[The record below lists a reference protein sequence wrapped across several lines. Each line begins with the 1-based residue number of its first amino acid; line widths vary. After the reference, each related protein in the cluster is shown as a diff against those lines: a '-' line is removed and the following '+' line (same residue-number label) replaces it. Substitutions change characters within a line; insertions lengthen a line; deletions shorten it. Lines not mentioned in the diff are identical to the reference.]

1 MEPTPNATDLLSN
14 LEPWQL
20 FALVGAF
27 TGAGALLKVLLESV
41 RSGFWKQALRVLSS
55 AFWGTLAAILISDW
69 LTLSPKSLLVLG
81 TLLGWV
87 GFEATLRNLSRWVSK
102 KTDLNL
108 EAPKPTRKKPRSN
121 GKSPR
126 RLNPK

>member
-1 MEPTPNATDLLSN
+1 MEPTPNTPDLLSN

-41 RSGFWKQALRVLSS
+41 RGGFWKQALRVLSS
-55 AFWGTLAAILISDW
+55 AFWGILGAILVSDW
-69 LTLSPKSLLVLG
+69 LTLSPKSLLVLA

-87 GFEATLRNLSRWVSK
+87 GFEATLHNLLKWVGK
-102 KTDLNL
+102 KADLHL
-108 EAPKPTRKKPRSN
+108 EPLKPTRKKPRSR
-121 GKSPR
+121 SS
-126 RLNPK
+126 NPGPK